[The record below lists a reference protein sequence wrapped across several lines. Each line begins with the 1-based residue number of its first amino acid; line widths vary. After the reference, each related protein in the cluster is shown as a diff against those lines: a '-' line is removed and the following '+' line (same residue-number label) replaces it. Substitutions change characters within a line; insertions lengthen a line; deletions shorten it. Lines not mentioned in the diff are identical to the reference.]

1 MDVLSW
7 IVIGLIAGW
16 LAGKVLRGSG
26 FGLVGDTVIGV
37 VGSLLGGFIATQV
50 FKIPH
55 PLSGFNLE
63 TVIVAFL
70 GSVLVI
76 YILRYLPRITHR

>member
-16 LAGKVLRGSG
+16 LAGKVLGGSR
-26 FGLVGDTVIGV
+26 FGLVGDTIIGV
-37 VGSLLGGFIATQV
+37 VGALLGGFIATQLL
-50 FKIPH
+50 KIPR

-70 GSVLVI
+70 GSILVI
-76 YILRYLPRITHR
+76 YILRFLPRITRR

>member
-1 MDVLSW
+1 MDILSW
-7 IVIGLIAGW
+7 IVIGLVAGW
-16 LAGKVLRGSG
+16 LAGKVLKGSG
-26 FGLVGDTVIGV
+26 FGLVGDTIIGV
-37 VGSLLGGFIATQV
+37 VGALLGGFIATAL

-70 GSVLVI
+70 GSIVVI
-76 YILRYLPRITHR
+76 YVLRYLPRITR

>member
-7 IVIGLIAGW
+7 VVIGLIAGW
-16 LAGKVLRGSG
+16 LAGRVLGGRG
-26 FGLVGDTVIGV
+26 FGLVGDTIIGV
-37 VGSLLGGFIATQV
+37 VGSLLGGYIATQV

-63 TVIVAFL
+63 TVVVAFL
-70 GSVLVI
+70 GSILVI
-76 YILRYLPRITHR
+76 YILHFLPRITHR

>member
-1 MDVLSW
+1 MDILSW

-16 LAGKVLRGSG
+16 LAGKIFRGSG
-26 FGLVGDTVIGV
+26 FGLVGDTIVGV
-37 VGSLLGGFIATQV
+37 VGALLGGFIATQL

-55 PLSGFNLE
+55 PLSGLNLE
-63 TVIVAFL
+63 TVLVALL

-76 YILRYLPRITHR
+76 AVLRYLPRITR